1 MPFFVYPFHPWVETW
16 VASIFLTIV
25 NNYLTIVNMNTGVQ
39 MFIQGSVFRSF
50 GHIFACAFNSG
61 SVRFDSLLLS

>member
-1 MPFFVYPFHPWVETW
+1 MPCFVYPFHPWVETW

-25 NNYLTIVNMNTGVQ
+25 NKTAMNAGVQ
-39 MFIQGSVFRSF
+39 MFIQGPDFSSF

-61 SVRFDSLLLS
+61 SVRFASLLF